1 MVVPKLLLCVII
13 YNGLYIC
20 KCFSC
25 LEMCLLKR
33 LFHFHFYT
41 CMPANV
47 ARYILIDIYFIIARI
62 IKPLSDMNSF
72 HQRRSQH
79 KTIITTTTIYYHPH
93 TIISKHPIN
102 SHYVAWHALVRQS
115 STVANRCTFYR
126 PIRVFPTSNHDGYA
140 RLGITFWHYFP

>member
-1 MVVPKLLLCVII
+1 MFGDMFAIFKCQAIVSFSFLYMYACKCCTLYANGFLLLP
-13 YNGLYIC
+13 
-20 KCFSC
+20 F
-25 LEMCLLKR
+25 
-33 LFHFHFYT
+33 
-41 CMPANV
+41 
-47 ARYILIDIYFIIARI
+47 I

-79 KTIITTTTIYYHPH
+79 KTIATTTTTTTIYHHPH
-93 TIISKHPIN
+93 TIILKHPIN